1 MNTGRIDNTER
12 IEAVQ
17 RKITGVASWF
27 SLLLELVKKDVV
39 LKYRK
44 AHLGIL
50 WILIEPLLLSGVY
63 YLIFYRLYD
72 RNDRSFIGYILIGRL
87 FYSMLRNGTTAAGN
101 SIIRNQNLIKKFN
114 FPKII
119 IPLSAVTA
127 QFVFF
132 LISLF
137 DLIPI
142 WFVLGIQL
150 SWSVIQIFVPLI
162 LIYFLTLSLGYV
174 LCVAETL
181 VRDVVQI
188 WNIVMM
194 FIMYSSAIFYSPGK
208 IIRLGYQW
216 IFEWNPLYRI
226 IESARNVLLYK
237 ENLSL
242 AGVVYPAVFCM
253 VSLFI
258 GISLFQKLQKDFVF
272 YI

>member
-1 MNTGRIDNTER
+1 MNTEKIGTIEQKETEHSKFTGRVN
-12 IEAVQ
+12 
-17 RKITGVASWF
+17 WF
-27 SLLLELVKKDVV
+27 SLLLELVKKDIV

-50 WILIEPLLLSGVY
+50 WILIEPLLSSVVY

-114 FPKII
+114 FPRSV
-119 IPLSAVTA
+119 IPLSAVIA

-132 LISLF
+132 LISLL
-137 DLIPI
+137 DLIP
-142 WFVLGIQL
+142 VLLISGVHF
-150 SWSVIQIFVPLI
+150 SWTVIQICIPLVMI
-162 LIYFLTLSLGYV
+162 FFLTLALGYILTV
-174 LCVAETL
+174 VETI
-181 VRDVVQI
+181 VRDVI
-188 WNIVMM
+188 HLWNIVMM
-194 FIMYSSAIFYSPGK
+194 FIMYSSAIFFSPAK
-208 IIRLGYQW
+208 IIRSGYQW

-226 IESARNVLLYK
+226 IELARSTLLYG

-242 AGVVYPAVFCM
+242 AEGVYPALFCM
-253 VSLFI
+253 IGLLI
-258 GISLFQKLQKDFVF
+258 GISLFHQLQKVFIF

>member
-1 MNTGRIDNTER
+1 MNTGRIEKTER
-12 IEAVQ
+12 KEAEK
-17 RKITGVASWF
+17 RKFSEFTSWF
-27 SLLLELVKKDVV
+27 SLLMELVKKDVV

-50 WILIEPLLLSGVY
+50 WILIEPLILSGVY

-72 RNDRSFIGYILIGRL
+72 RNDRSFIAYILIGRL

-114 FPKII
+114 FPKVI

-132 LISLF
+132 MISLL

-142 WFVLGIQL
+142 FFILGIHF
-150 SWSVIQIFVPLI
+150 SWNVIQVFIPLL
-162 LIYFLTLSLGYV
+162 LIYFLTLALGYV
-174 LCVAETL
+174 LTVAETI
-181 VRDVVQI
+181 VRDVIQL
-188 WNIVMM
+188 WNIIMM
-194 FIMYSSAIFYSPGK
+194 FIMYSSAIFFSPGK
-208 IIRLGYQW
+208 IIRSGYQW

-226 IESARNVLLYK
+226 IELARNILLYK

-242 AGVVYPAVFCM
+242 AGVMYPAVFCM
-253 VSLFI
+253 ISLFI
-258 GISLFQKLQKDFVF
+258 GISLFQKLQKLFIF